1 MALTDTSKPCNGC
14 SITVNLKK
22 TTMMKRRLLLIAL
35 LTVLAGMACAQ
46 NLITGVVYDANSE
59 QPLDYANVVVYRE
72 GEDEPLDGTT
82 TDEDGMFWLYRK
94 VKAGDY
100 KVTVSFMGYIDQIF
114 KVHLSG
120 KEVSLGKIYLEENT
134 RALKEVE
141 VVGQGSTMRFEL
153 DKKVFSVDQ
162 SITAAGASV
171 TDVLENIP
179 SVEVDQEGTISLRNS
194 EDVEIWINGKPAG
207 LTAENRAEV
216 LQQMPADAIKE
227 IELITNPSAKF
238 SPEGTAGIINLVL
251 KKDRKAG
258 YYGSVNIGGDYV
270 LAAPWTTLPSG
281 KVGVNFNFN
290 KGIVD
295 AYLNAGYNYRNMNGA
310 SNVDR
315 YNFIAGDTTRL
326 IKSGNGQNRG
336 GGGMFI
342 RAGIDMHVTDRSTIG
357 LSGFTVVSAE
367 NDPTGTFF
375 SGFRNAPVLY
385 ELYEVMDY
393 VDPQSKENDEQ
404 PVRSYHR
411 DQNGRTLHPT
421 YNALLSWQFE
431 INKRHNLAMSAQYD
445 YNRFCQDQFYT
456 QYETATPDDKQ
467 VQEQYSDSRNQT
479 LQLKADYEHKISTD
493 MRFGA
498 GWQSTFAW
506 RKAGSDAW
514 NGADRAM
521 HLENYFNNFTNNEH
535 NHAIYTTY
543 GYTIADRLSVMAGLR
558 AEIFHRDLVT
568 EYYDESGNLATL
580 TSDTTY
586 FQLYPSA
593 FISYNF
599 GGGHELQLNYTRRI
613 ERPRGRQINPR
624 MDFSDTTN
632 IAFGNPS
639 LLPSYSSSVELNY
652 LKNWDRHVLSAGFF
666 WRFREGVI
674 QNIKFMDGDVMKN
687 TYVNFK
693 TRHEVGI
700 EVVAKNKLF
709 GEILNLTTSVQMYYN
724 GYKGGTFISSLYGD
738 DFSVVIPKRDI
749 FAANVSL
756 TAQFMFTK
764 TFSGSI
770 SGRYRTPHVLAQG
783 LTSHSYTVDAGLR
796 KTFFDKKL
804 VLALNV
810 RDIFN
815 SRARRSTTYGDG
827 FWQFQEN
834 RWNSRMVSLSIT
846 YNFGNQNQKK
856 KQARQNYS
864 GDDDL
869 GGGGDE

>member
-1 MALTDTSKPCNGC
+1 MAAGTQEFLTM
-14 SITVNLKK
+14 K
-22 TTMMKRRLLLIAL
+22 TNRLLLILLLAL
-35 LTVLAGMACAQ
+35 VAATAGAQ
-46 NLITGVVYDANSE
+46 NLITGVVYDAASE
-59 QPLDYANVVVYRE
+59 RPLDYANVVVYRE

-114 KVHLSG
+114 SVHLTG

-153 DKKVFSVDQ
+153 DKKVFTVDQ
-162 SITAAGASV
+162 SISSAGASV
-171 TDVLENIP
+171 SEVLENIP

-207 LTAENRAEV
+207 LTAENRAEI
-216 LQQMPADAIKE
+216 LQQMPAEAIKE

-258 YYGSVNIGGDYV
+258 YYGSLNAGIDYS
-270 LAAPWTTLPSG
+270 LAKPWTTLPSG
-281 KVGVNFNFN
+281 KLGFNINFN

-295 AYLNAGYNYRNMNGA
+295 AYMNVGYNYRNSNGA
-310 SNVDR
+310 SNSDR
-315 YNFIAGDTTRL
+315 YNFMPTDTTRL
-326 IKSGNGQNRG
+326 IKYGNGQNRG

-342 RAGIDMHVTDRSTIG
+342 RAGVDVHVTDRSTIG

-367 NDPTGTFF
+367 KDPTANGNYAFF

-385 ELYEVMDY
+385 ELYDVDYY
-393 VDPQSKENDEQ
+393 VDPQSNDNSEELL
-404 PVRSYHR
+404 RSYHR
-411 DQNGRTLHPT
+411 DQSGRNVHPT

-431 INKRHNLAMSAQYD
+431 ISKMHNLSMSAQYD
-445 YNRFCQDQFYT
+445 NNRFMQDQYYT
-456 QYETATPDDKQ
+456 QFETATPDDKQ
-467 VQEQYSDSRNQT
+467 VQNQYSDMRNQS
-479 LQLKADYEHKISTD
+479 LQLKADYEFKIASD
-493 MRFGA
+493 MRLGL
-498 GWQSTFAW
+498 GWQSTLGW
-506 RKAGSDAW
+506 RKSTSDAW
-514 NGADRAM
+514 DGEGKQDAF
-521 HLENYFNNFTNNEH
+521 HLENYFNNFTNNEQT
-535 NHAIYTTY
+535 HALYTTY
-543 GYTIADRLSVMAGLR
+543 GYTVADRLSVMAGLR
-558 AEIFHRDLVT
+558 AEIFHRDLIT
-568 EYYDESGNLATL
+568 EYYDSPGSLKTV

-586 FQLYPSA
+586 FQLYPSVFA
-593 FISYNF
+593 SYDF
-599 GGGHELQLNYTRRI
+599 GGGHELQINYTRRV

-624 MDFSDTTN
+624 MDFSDSTN
-632 IAFGNPS
+632 ISFGSPS

-674 QNIKFMDGDVMKN
+674 QNIKFMDGTTMKN

-709 GEILNLTTSVQMYYN
+709 GEIINLTTSVQMYYN
-724 GYKGGTFISSLYGD
+724 GYAGGTFTSDLYGK
-738 DFSVVIPKRDI
+738 DFSVVIPKRDV
-749 FAANVSL
+749 FAANVSVN
-756 TAQFMFTK
+756 AQFMFTK
-764 TFSGSI
+764 TFSGSL
-770 SGRYRTPHVLAQG
+770 SGRYRSPHVLAQG
-783 LTSHSYTVDAGLR
+783 MTTHSYSIDAGLR

-804 VLALNV
+804 ILALNV

-815 SRARRSTTYGDG
+815 SRARTSKTYGDG
-827 FWQFQEN
+827 FWQYQEN
-834 RWNSRMVSLSIT
+834 RWNSRMVSFSIT
-846 YNFGNQNQKK
+846 YNFGNQQGAK
-856 KQARQNYS
+856 KQNRQNDGGV
-864 GDDDL
+864 GDDDM
-869 GGGGDE
+869 GGDE